1 VDVIYL
7 LIMSD
12 IVKEFKSKEEL
23 KDVDVVQREK

>member
-1 VDVIYL
+1 MDVIYL